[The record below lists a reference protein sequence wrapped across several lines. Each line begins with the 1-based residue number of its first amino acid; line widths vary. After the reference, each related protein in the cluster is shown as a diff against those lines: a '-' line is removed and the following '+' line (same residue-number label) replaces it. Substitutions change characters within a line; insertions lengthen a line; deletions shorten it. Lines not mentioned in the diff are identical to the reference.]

1 MGSGPIVGSCPMR
14 IRPGGELSR
23 WGKCPGGEWS

>member
-1 MGSGPIVGSCPMR
+1 MR

-23 WGKCPGGEWS
+23 WGIVLVGSCPVGEVPGGEWS